1 MPVSFCAFEGCV
13 HYICTNIAGADVI
26 NDFASLRSNSR
37 AFLKVSAIDFYAAPV
52 PGMCPRCSSRP
63 IDVLQIV
70 RDTKDGIADLRQWLQ
85 EIMSRYEHFGREY
98 HRINFSARAKSA
110 NKPAAYLA
118 HKQYQIESKPFGSD
132 PFFKPALL
140 SQMTLEDVEK
150 QLLNFA
156 GDPET
161 SRSIVKELD
170 SARYNYSRFIANMH
184 RLHESFKFV
193 SKMAENVPLIAKPAP
208 KAQGSRRRSDGTKI
222 KARRGRSCDKTEYI
236 KRRVQAI
243 EKMRWKNRVENSC
256 EREDPE
262 EEL

>member
-26 NDFASLRSNSR
+26 NDFANLRSTSR
-37 AFLKVSAIDFYAAPV
+37 AFLKVSAIDFYAAPI
-52 PGMCPRCSSRP
+52 PGMCP
-63 IDVLQIV
+63 
-70 RDTKDGIADLRQWLQ
+70 
-85 EIMSRYEHFGREY
+85 RYEHFGREY

-118 HKQYQIESKPFGSD
+118 HKQYQIESKPFGSNS
-132 PFFKPALL
+132 FFKPALL

-150 QLLNFA
+150 KLLNFA
-156 GDPET
+156 GNPET

-193 SKMAENVPLIAKPAP
+193 SKMAENVPLTAKPAS
-208 KAQGSRRRSDGTKI
+208 KAIRSRTRSDGTKI
-222 KARRGRSCDKTEYI
+222 KARRGRPVDKTEYI

-256 EREDPE
+256 EREDAE